1 MKSNDSME
9 TKMTIIHHEPETGKF
24 PAGMLFTFF
33 GRPKIGKST
42 FAAQFD
48 DVLIFDLE
56 SGYQSIKSD
65 LIIPKNYNEFIKEL
79 RNKKNISPY
88 KNIVVDSFDV
98 VCNWLEQQA
107 VDSLNKSFKTGYT
120 TVAEFPHGSGWGVSR
135 NNIKK
140 FIINDVFDITR
151 SGKNVIFIMH
161 EKTETVKRG
170 NKEETIYK
178 IALPGQAS
186 NLVASLSSIVG
197 RIYAREVA
205 GKFEPRISFTP
216 NRDDSGSRIKALAGK
231 EIPLDFNVLK
241 SVIES
246 TKPAKKSK
254 KLTDIAKENPKNDD
268 DKW

>member
-1 MKSNDSME
+1 
-9 TKMTIIHHEPETGKF
+9 MTIIHHEPETGKF

-48 DVLIFDLE
+48 SALIFDLE
-56 SGYQSIKSD
+56 SGYQSIKAD

-79 RNKKNISPY
+79 RNKKNIKPY
-88 KNIVVDSFDV
+88 KNIVIDSFDV
-98 VCNWLEQQA
+98 VCEWLEQQA

-120 TVAEFPHGSGWGVSR
+120 SVGEFPHGAGWGVSR

-140 FIINDVFDITR
+140 FIINEVFDITR
-151 SGKNVIFIMH
+151 SDKNVIFIMH
-161 EKTETVKRG
+161 EKTETIKRG

-197 RIYAREVA
+197 RIYAKEIA
-205 GKFEPRISFTP
+205 GKFEPRVSFTP
-216 NRDDSGSRIKALAGK
+216 NRDDSGSRIKVLAGK
-231 EIPLDFNVLK
+231 EISLNFETLK
-241 SVIES
+241 SIIENP
-246 TKPAKKSK
+246 KPDKKSK
-254 KLTDIAKENPKNDD
+254 TLTEIAKSKPEEDD
-268 DKW
+268 EEW

>member
-1 MKSNDSME
+1 
-9 TKMTIIHHEPETGKF
+9 MTIIHHEPETGKF
-24 PAGMLFTFF
+24 PAGMLLTFY

-48 DVLIFDLE
+48 EVLIFDLE

-65 LIIPKNYNEFIKEL
+65 LVIPKNYDEFIKEL
-79 RNKKNISPY
+79 RNKKNIRPY
-88 KNIVVDSFDV
+88 KNIVIDSFDV
-98 VCNWLEQQA
+98 VCGWLEQQA
-107 VDSLNKSFKTGYT
+107 VDVLNKSFKTGYT
-120 TVAEFPHGSGWGVSR
+120 TVAEIPHGAGWGVSR

-140 FIINDVFDITR
+140 FIINDVFEITR

-161 EKTETVKRG
+161 EKAETIKRG
-170 NKEETIYK
+170 NEEETIYK

-197 RIYAREVA
+197 RIYAKEIA
-205 GKFEPRISFTP
+205 GKFEPRVSFTP

-231 EIPLDFNVLK
+231 EIPLSFETLK

-246 TKPAKKSK
+246 GKPEPKPK
-254 KLTDIAKENPKNDD
+254 KLTEIAKGKPDTDD
-268 DKW
+268 DEEW

>member
-1 MKSNDSME
+1 
-9 TKMTIIHHEPETGKF
+9 MTIIHHEPETGKF

-79 RNKKNISPY
+79 RNKKNIKPY

-98 VCNWLEQQA
+98 VCGWLEQHA

-161 EKTETVKRG
+161 EKTETIKRG

-197 RIYAREVA
+197 RIYAREIA

-231 EIPLDFNVLK
+231 EIPLDFKVLK
-241 SVIES
+241 SVIEN
-246 TKPAKKSK
+246 TPTVKKSK
-254 KLTDIAKENPKNDD
+254 TLTEIAKRKSDD
-268 DKW
+268 DDDEEW

>member
-1 MKSNDSME
+1 
-9 TKMTIIHHEPETGKF
+9 MTIIHHEPETGKF
-24 PAGMLFTFF
+24 PTGMLFTFF

-48 DVLIFDLE
+48 DALIFDLE

-65 LIIPKNYNEFIKEL
+65 LIIPENYNEFIKEF
-79 RNKKNISPY
+79 RNKKNINPY

-98 VCNWLEQQA
+98 VCGWLEQQA

-161 EKTETVKRG
+161 EKTETIKRG

-197 RIYAREVA
+197 RIYSKEIA
-205 GKFEPRISFTP
+205 GKFEPRVSFTP
-216 NRDDSGSRIKALAGK
+216 NRDDSGSRIKVLAGK

-241 SVIES
+241 NVIEI
-246 TKPAKKSK
+246 TKPKSKSK
-254 KLTDIAKENPKNDD
+254 KLTDIAKNKSENDD
-268 DKW
+268 DEEW

>member
-1 MKSNDSME
+1 
-9 TKMTIIHHEPETGKF
+9 MTIIHHEPETGKF

-56 SGYQSIKSD
+56 SGYQSIKGD
-65 LIIPKNYNEFIKEL
+65 LIIPKNYNEFIKDL
-79 RNKKNISPY
+79 RNKKNLNPY
-88 KNIVVDSFDV
+88 KNIVIDSFDV
-98 VCNWLEQQA
+98 VCGWLEQQA

-161 EKTETVKRG
+161 EKTETIKRG

-178 IALPGQAS
+178 IALAGQAS

-197 RIYAREVA
+197 RIYPREIA
-205 GKFEPRISFTP
+205 GKFEPRVSFTP
-216 NRDDSGSRIKALAGK
+216 NRDDSGSRIRELAGK
-231 EIPLDFNVLK
+231 ELPLDFNVLK
-241 SVIES
+241 KAIEGN
-246 TKPAKKSK
+246 KPEKKPK
-254 KLTDIAKENPKNDD
+254 KLTEIADNKSEDD
-268 DKW
+268 DDW